1 MGEGGQAK
9 AREGKETDII
19 FIVDETEIDLEI
31 KIEVETEREEIVYF
45 SNSILQIN
53 CSNYI

>member
-1 MGEGGQAK
+1 M
-9 AREGKETDII
+9 DII
-19 FIVDETEIDLEI
+19 FLVDETEIDLEI
-31 KIEVETEREEIVYF
+31 KIELETEREEIVFY